1 MIDPRI
7 EELLEQAYISQVEQ
21 GPAPEAFTADVTA
34 AAAELGLVL
43 PAGNGSVPAGDP
55 WTLTGVGLAAA
66 RDVVRRHRLAERLL
80 TDVLDVSPDQMEQ
93 DACVFEH
100 VLRPGLDEKVC
111 ILLGHPPR
119 CPHGKEIPQGECCR
133 RAGKD
138 PIAEVGPL
146 SAGQVRGEGSVVY
159 LSTRDEREIQKLMA
173 LGILPGVRIR
183 LLRRFPSFV
192 FQVGYSQFTVDR
204 QLAQKIHVRWSM
216 PGKALG

>member
-7 EELLEQAYISQVEQ
+7 E
-21 GPAPEAFTADVTA
+21 
-34 AAAELGLVL
+34 
-43 PAGNGSVPAGDP
+43 
-55 WTLTGVGLAAA
+55 
-66 RDVVRRHRLAERLL
+66 
-80 TDVLDVSPDQMEQ
+80 
-93 DACVFEH
+93 
-100 VLRPGLDEKVC
+100 K
-111 ILLGHPPR
+111 LGHPPR
-119 CPHGKEIPQGECCR
+119 CPHGKEIPPGECRR

-146 SAGQVRGEGSVVY
+146 SAGQVRSEGSVAY

-204 QLAQKIHVRWSM
+204 ELAQKIHVRWSGAGGGD
-216 PGKALG
+216 PATGDP